1 MLHKHYSDV
10 GEAEV
15 VEIVDYVKR
24 SEDGRRKFIIS
35 ALGDNIELNLQNA
48 VGLLPQTLPVSVI
61 NVDQDGNQIVE
72 DWTHTVSSIIS
83 TFIITIF
90 SELPMVFLWIQ
101 HKEVNTYKKC
111 ALSSQNLCLGNINN
125 INNICTGYS
134 KFAKL

>member
-1 MLHKHYSDV
+1 M
-10 GEAEV
+10 
-15 VEIVDYVKR
+15 
-24 SEDGRRKFIIS
+24 RRKFIFS

-111 ALSSQNLCLGNINN
+111 GLSSQNLCLGKQHVPVIQNLQNFDDIFSVL
-125 INNICTGYS
+125 ILDRQGQ
-134 KFAKL
+134 

>member
-1 MLHKHYSDV
+1 MQNKIIRWYIIYSGYDILVPCWHCVMNNKTFSLCFTNTNSDV

-83 TFIITIF
+83 ITIF

-101 HKEVNTYKKC
+101 H
-111 ALSSQNLCLGNINN
+111 
-125 INNICTGYS
+125 
-134 KFAKL
+134 

>member
-1 MLHKHYSDV
+1 MNNKTFSLGFTNTNSDV

-83 TFIITIF
+83 ITIF

-101 HKEVNTYKKC
+101 H
-111 ALSSQNLCLGNINN
+111 
-125 INNICTGYS
+125 
-134 KFAKL
+134 